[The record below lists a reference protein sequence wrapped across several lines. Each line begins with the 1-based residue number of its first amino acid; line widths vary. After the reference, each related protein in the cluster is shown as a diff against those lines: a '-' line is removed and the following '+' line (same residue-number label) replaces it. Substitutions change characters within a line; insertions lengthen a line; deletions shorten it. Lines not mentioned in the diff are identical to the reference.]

1 MERISKMIYHTQLS
15 LEAEQIASLTT
26 EKLQELVIK
35 GISLQLAE
43 NIEENMGISLDINQ
57 VDKKHNYNARV
68 AIMSVE
74 EYNELKYIEK
84 EFYKLNEVKKE

>member
-1 MERISKMIYHTQLS
+1 MIYHTQLS
-15 LEAEQIASLTT
+15 LDPEQIASIST

-35 GISLQLAE
+35 GASLQLAE

-57 VDKKHNYNARV
+57 ADKKHNYNARV

-74 EYNELKYIEK
+74 EYNKLKYIEK
-84 EFYKLNEVKKE
+84 EFYKLEEVKKE

>member
-1 MERISKMIYHTQLS
+1 MIYHTQLT
-15 LEAEQIASLTT
+15 LDPEQIASLTT

-35 GISLQLAE
+35 GVSLQLAE
-43 NIEENMGISLDINQ
+43 NIEDNMGISLDINQ

-74 EYNELKYIEK
+74 EYNKLKYIEK

>member
-1 MERISKMIYHTQLS
+1 MIYHTQLS
-15 LEAEQIASLTT
+15 LDPEQIASLST

-68 AIMSVE
+68 AIMSAE
-74 EYNELKYIEK
+74 EYNKLKYIEK
-84 EFYKLNEVKKE
+84 EFYKLKEVKKE

>member
-1 MERISKMIYHTQLS
+1 MIYHTQLS
-15 LEAEQIASLTT
+15 LDPEQIARLTT

-35 GISLQLAE
+35 GVSLQLAE

-74 EYNELKYIEK
+74 EYNKLKYIEK
-84 EFYKLNEVKKE
+84 EFYKLKEVKKE

>member
-1 MERISKMIYHTQLS
+1 MIYHTQLS
-15 LEAEQIASLTT
+15 LDPEQIASLTT

-35 GISLQLAE
+35 GVSLRLAE

-74 EYNELKYIEK
+74 EYNKLKYIEK
-84 EFYKLNEVKKE
+84 EFYKLKEVKKE

>member
-1 MERISKMIYHTQLS
+1 MIYHTQLS
-15 LEAEQIASLTT
+15 LDPEQIASLTT

-57 VDKKHNYNARV
+57 PDKKHNYNARV

-74 EYNELKYIEK
+74 EYNKLKYIEK

>member
-1 MERISKMIYHTQLS
+1 MIYHTQLS
-15 LEAEQIASLTT
+15 LDPEQIASLTT

-35 GISLQLAE
+35 GVSLQLAE

-84 EFYKLNEVKKE
+84 EFYKLKEVKKE

>member
-1 MERISKMIYHTQLS
+1 MIYHTQLS
-15 LEAEQIASLTT
+15 LDPEQIASLTT

-35 GISLQLAE
+35 GVSLQLAE

-74 EYNELKYIEK
+74 EYNKLKYIEK
-84 EFYKLNEVKKE
+84 EFYKLKEVKKE

>member
-1 MERISKMIYHTQLS
+1 MIYHTQLS
-15 LEAEQIASLTT
+15 LDLEQIASLTT

-74 EYNELKYIEK
+74 EYNKLKYIEK
-84 EFYKLNEVKKE
+84 EFYKLKEVKKE

>member
-1 MERISKMIYHTQLS
+1 MIYHTQLS
-15 LEAEQIASLTT
+15 LDPEQISNLTT

-35 GISLQLAE
+35 GVSLRLAE

-74 EYNELKYIEK
+74 EYNRLKDIEK
-84 EFYKLNEVKKE
+84 EYHNLKEEKKE